1 MSGAFKVRL
10 KGRGVMDSPETKIEG
25 ANVKRRGVFL
35 GALAGVA
42 ALVVGRASPAAA
54 EDGAPLLL
62 GTKNVATNQTDLEFI
77 SVRAQSIPIASPAFS
92 ARQGE
97 SVAMLGS
104 APVDT
109 SRFPVGNGGMPL
121 NNAAVAAVSNG
132 NIGVFGNAGPS
143 GVGVWGASENF
154 IGSWGASLEGV
165 GVLGQTYPGD
175 IEQPHESVY
184 PAAGVFGI
192 GGRAPGTWGLSTSGP
207 GAWGQSNTGPGVL
220 GQTGKSAALPAV
232 QYPAAGVLGIGSED
246 QVGVWGLS
254 AAGIGSWGQSDSG
267 QGVLG
272 QLGNSPAAAIQYPH
286 AGVVGITN
294 VPALDRAGTW
304 GLATGVGIGA
314 WGQSNM
320 GVGVSGESN
329 HIGAWFRK
337 GTVPFDMTTLE
348 SAALHTTAMGNDMS
362 GCFRAQFGVAV
373 EAETEQGG
381 IAIRAVGRIQSN
393 LVGLMNIAK
402 NSETQFVACID
413 ANTMSHVVI
422 TPRNDLGAMVSFVE
436 VMPGR
441 GFTVHF
447 DRRTRSAGSFS
458 WSVVE
463 ALPAGA

>member
-1 MSGAFKVRL
+1 
-10 KGRGVMDSPETKIEG
+10 MDSPETKIEG
-25 ANVKRRGVFL
+25 VNVKRRGVFL
-35 GALAGVA
+35 GALAGIA
-42 ALVVGRASPAAA
+42 ALVVGRASPVAAA
-54 EDGAPLLL
+54 DGEPLLL
-62 GTKNVATNQTDLEFI
+62 GTKNVATNQTDLDFI
-77 SVRAQSIPIASPAFS
+77 SVRAESSPVAMPAFS

-97 SVAMLGS
+97 SAAMLGN

-109 SRFPVGNGGMPL
+109 SRFPVGTGGLPL
-121 NNAAVAAVSNG
+121 NSAAVAGLSNG

-143 GVGVWGASENF
+143 GVGLWGASEKF
-154 IGSWGASLEGV
+154 IGTWGASLEGV
-165 GVLGQTYPGD
+165 GVLGQTYPSD

-192 GGRAPGTWGLSTSGP
+192 GGHAPGTWGLSTSGP

-220 GQTGKSAALPAV
+220 GQTGMATVLPAV
-232 QYPAAGVLGIGSED
+232 QYPAAGVYG
-246 QVGVWGLS
+246 VGGDKVGLWGV
-254 AAGIGSWGQSDSG
+254 ATTGIGSWGQSDSG

-272 QLGNSPAAAIQYPH
+272 QLGNSPTAALQYPH

-294 VPALDRAGTW
+294 VAALDRAGTW
-304 GLATGVGIGA
+304 GLAMGIGIGA

-329 HIGAWFRK
+329 HIGAWCRK

-348 SAALHTTAMGNDMS
+348 SAALHTTAMGSDMS

-381 IAIRAVGRIQSN
+381 IAIRATGRIQSN
-393 LVGLMNIAK
+393 LVGLMNVAK
-402 NSETQFVACID
+402 NSDMQFVECID
-413 ANTMSHVVI
+413 ANAMSHVVI
-422 TPRNDLGAMVSFVE
+422 TPRSDLGAMVSFVE

-447 DRRTRSAGSFS
+447 DRRTRNAGSFS